1 MQSARVVNTGRT
13 KRNVV
18 RTTAVDTLASLAAA
32 TATANGAAA
41 PISDSPATSNTVT
54 NNAGITPAPSAS
66 AAPLVS
72 PYAKKRPQR
81 YNPRTET
88 YEQRQARIAKQQRP
102 MLRQSAETRNEDTT
116 CVSSEFTTLS
126 VVFDSIY
133 ESLLPSLPPAAQAA
147 VKQHQKGLQ
156 RSLRNVTVSTLSLSD
171 DPRAL
176 GADTQDPADKYK
188 SPHSTYIVNQLLK
201 IRDGKQNE
209 AIPVAN
215 ITLSQ
220 AVETAWLYFF
230 TGILA
235 PINFALGMA
244 PEFTDINQNSS
255 PAAYLPLPAQ
265 ITGILGSFLNYN
277 TLVGIFFAGG
287 QSALTILYS
296 QTATALLNQCVARV
310 TEEQKENAGKAH
322 EHIRYN
328 IPIPAIIK
336 STANQLALADK
347 NTCKPV
353 GANTLGEITER
364 TIRQAKEAAPN
375 AAARN
380 RVAAQG
386 RQIMGV
392 LRSTYVPA
400 NLIPRDKDD
409 FDGGQRAVSSLGG
422 FIPFLGG
429 APLDVILGL
438 AGNAGEG
445 KNLLHQ
451 IPLSKLTV
459 TKSITG
465 VYYTYALSVWL
476 FRTIGQ
482 YAGIPALAPVQLIP
496 GVNEFNPVRMIS
508 TVLTLPLTYGIT
520 TYHNVV
526 RSMCFTDDD
535 TTGSGLGAEAHK
547 RKDEAAENIAENKE
561 KAAAERTG
569 TTRKAS
575 ATTTKKLAP
584 ASDAGE
590 STPTA
595 TATPKTTAPEKKAD
609 PDDALP
615 PWVHP

>member
-1 MQSARVVNTGRT
+1 
-13 KRNVV
+13 VV
-18 RTTAVDTLASLAAA
+18 RATAVATLASLAAV
-32 TATANGAAA
+32 TATANGSAA
-41 PISDSPATSNTVT
+41 PISDTPVAKNNTV
-54 NNAGITPAPSAS
+54 APEQ
-66 AAPLVS
+66 VS
-72 PYAKKRPQR
+72 PYAKKKVQP
-81 YNPRTET
+81 YNPKTET
-88 YEQRQARIAKQQRP
+88 YEQRQERIAKQKRP
-102 MLRQSAETRNEDTT
+102 VLRQSAETKNEDTT

-133 ESLLPSLPPAAQAA
+133 DSLLPSLPPAAQAA
-147 VKQHQKGLQ
+147 VKQQQKSLQ
-156 RSLRNVTVSTLSLSD
+156 RSLKNVTVSTLSLSD

-176 GADTQDPADKYK
+176 GADMQDPANKYK

-230 TGILA
+230 TGVLA

-244 PEFTDINQNSS
+244 PEFTDINQQSS
-255 PAAYLPLPAQ
+255 PAAYLPLPQ
-265 ITGILGSFLNYN
+265 NITGILGSFLSYN

-287 QSALTILYS
+287 QAGLTALYN
-296 QTATALLNQCVARV
+296 QTATSLLNQCVARV

-336 STANQLALADK
+336 NTANQLALADK
-347 NTCKPV
+347 DNCKPV
-353 GANTLGEITER
+353 GAKTLGEITER
-364 TIRQAKEAAPN
+364 TIKQAKDAAPN
-375 AAARN
+375 AQARA
-380 RVAAQG
+380 RVAAEG
-386 RQIMGV
+386 RQMMGI
-392 LRSTYVPA
+392 LRSNYIPA
-400 NLIPRDKDD
+400 NLIPKDKAD
-409 FDGGQRAVSSLGG
+409 FDGTEQAVSTIGG
-422 FIPFLGG
+422 FIPVLGG

-438 AGNAGEG
+438 SSNVRQGQSLG
-445 KNLLHQ
+445 HQ

-476 FRTIGQ
+476 FRTIGT
-482 YAGIPALAPVQLIP
+482 YAGIPALAPVELIP
-496 GVNEFNPVRMIS
+496 GVNKFNPVRMIS

-547 RKDEAAENIAENKE
+547 RKDEAQENIAKNKE
-561 KAAAERTG
+561 KADKESTG
-569 TTRKAS
+569 TTKRAS
-575 ATTTKKLAP
+575 STTTKKPAP
-584 ASDAGE
+584 ASDSGE
-590 STPTA
+590 STPST
-595 TATPKTTAPEKKAD
+595 TTPKPKKKAD
-609 PDDALP
+609 PDDEIP
-615 PWVHP
+615 PWIR